1 MSVGQPTWPKHAN
14 RSNPLQRLLSHGLF
28 AFGAMAAVLGAMA
41 LGYAATL
48 APVTIVVD
56 GQPRVVHTSQ
66 HTVENVLRE
75 AGLTLAPED
84 LVVPNLS
91 AAPTGNPATITLQHA
106 RAVAVIADGSTRHF
120 RTQPTTPLDM
130 LQQAAVAIGPYDLLT
145 IDGKPVSLNTST
157 AEVFSRDPIDVTPLT
172 IVIRRAIPITID
184 MGKNGVRQVE
194 TPAKTVGQA
203 LAEANVQLYL
213 GDRIQPDLNTPLTP
227 GMHIQ
232 VEPSLPVQVEVDG
245 RLIRSRTL
253 HSTVIDVLNDLGVR
267 LIGQDYTRPALDASI
282 EADTLIRVMRVREE
296 FLIEQ
301 EPILFE
307 TQQVFDPEL
316 ELDTST
322 TRDGKNGVRQKRIR
336 VRYENGEEVARQVE
350 DDLVLQPPVNRVTR
364 YGTQV
369 VVRTLDTPNGPI
381 EYWRHLRAYATSYSA
396 LTSGT
401 PASASWY
408 GRTATGARMQKGI
421 IAVDPAVIALGTK
434 VYVPGYGVGAALDT
448 GSGVRG
454 RWLDLGYDDDN
465 LVGWYWWV
473 DAYLLTPVPPANRI
487 PYVLP
492 NWPTYPG
499 R

>member
-1 MSVGQPTWPKHAN
+1 
-14 RSNPLQRLLSHGLF
+14 
-28 AFGAMAAVLGAMA
+28 
-41 LGYAATL
+41 
-48 APVTIVVD
+48 
-56 GQPRVVHTSQ
+56 
-66 HTVENVLRE
+66 
-75 AGLTLAPED
+75 
-84 LVVPNLS
+84 
-91 AAPTGNPATITLQHA
+91 
-106 RAVAVIADGSTRHF
+106 
-120 RTQPTTPLDM
+120 
-130 LQQAAVAIGPYDLLT
+130 
-145 IDGKPVSLNTST
+145 
-157 AEVFSRDPIDVTPLT
+157 
-172 IVIRRAIPITID
+172 
-184 MGKNGVRQVE
+184 VRQVE

-203 LAEANVQLYL
+203 LAEANVQLYH

-227 GMHIQ
+227 AMHIQ

-267 LIGQDYTRPALDASI
+267 LIGQDYTQPALDASI

-336 VRYENGEEVARQVE
+336 VRYENGQEVARQVE
-350 DDLVLQPPVNRVTR
+350 DDLVLQSPVNRVTR
-364 YGTQV
+364 YGTKV
-369 VVRTLDTPNGPI
+369 VVRTLDTPDGPI

-434 VYVPGYGVGAALDT
+434 VYVSGYGVGAALDT
-448 GSGVRG
+448 GGGVRG

-473 DAYLLTPVPPANRI
+473 DAYLLTPVPAANRI